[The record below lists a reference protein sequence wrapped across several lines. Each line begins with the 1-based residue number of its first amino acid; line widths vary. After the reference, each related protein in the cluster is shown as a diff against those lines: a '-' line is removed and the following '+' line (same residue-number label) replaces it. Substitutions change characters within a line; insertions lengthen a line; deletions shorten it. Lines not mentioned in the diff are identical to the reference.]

1 MRDRVYSVVFLLSQ
15 AGLKAGLPR
24 IFCSTTRVQIANT
37 GHLKFW
43 PMPWQGCSGR
53 KLRCKELASPPALPD
68 LGRRLLYNPQKVCW
82 GIVLIHIW
90 ILPIFIL
97 VIGQATGEPKC
108 IYPFIKVILPW

>member
-1 MRDRVYSVVFLLSQ
+1 MGGGRLDGVRDRVYSVVFLLSQ

-43 PMPWQGCSGR
+43 AMLWQGCSGR

-68 LGRRLLYNPQKVCW
+68 LGRRLLYNPQKMCW
-82 GIVLIHIW
+82 GIVLRNIW
-90 ILPIFIL
+90 IPPTSTLGIRK
-97 VIGQATGEPKC
+97 A
-108 IYPFIKVILPW
+108 